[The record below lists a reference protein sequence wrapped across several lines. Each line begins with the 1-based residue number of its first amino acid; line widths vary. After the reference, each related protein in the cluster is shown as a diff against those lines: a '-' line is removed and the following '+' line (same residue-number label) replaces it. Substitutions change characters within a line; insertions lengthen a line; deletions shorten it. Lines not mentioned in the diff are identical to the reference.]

1 MSRLHLSGQHCT
13 QPKRSRCLQ
22 LMSAAAVFALAGSL
36 LAQNAVD
43 RDVSITAVEGES
55 WIRHLHR
62 PFAET
67 SMGKTWELGPAPAD
81 PGDEADPWQ
90 LKLSP
95 SYASQALTLSGS
107 DLYRLN
113 CRGCHGESGQG
124 APPEI
129 NSITGPVQSTSV
141 AATMERMKKSG
152 REMSRSD
159 VADMAK
165 ESKILLL
172 QRLHSGGQRM
182 PPPTLSEAEIRS
194 LVAYLEQLS
203 GVPRAEKNQ
212 IAIKESPYRVGEQIV
227 KSTCHVCHSA
237 QGPNPDPQEIMEGA
251 IPPLS
256 CLTTRVGLPDFVR
269 KVTSGAPIIM
279 GTPATPYR
287 GRMPVFF
294 YLSQDEAADAYM
306 YLALYPPQK

>member
-1 MSRLHLSGQHCT
+1 
-13 QPKRSRCLQ
+13 
-22 LMSAAAVFALAGSL
+22 MSAAAVFALAGSL

-90 LKLSP
+90 LKQSP
-95 SYASQALTLSGS
+95 GYASQTLTLSGA
-107 DLYRLN
+107 DLYRLS

-159 VADMAK
+159 VA
-165 ESKILLL
+165 
-172 QRLHSGGQRM
+172 
-182 PPPTLSEAEIRS
+182 
-194 LVAYLEQLS
+194 
-203 GVPRAEKNQ
+203 
-212 IAIKESPYRVGEQIV
+212 
-227 KSTCHVCHSA
+227 
-237 QGPNPDPQEIMEGA
+237 
-251 IPPLS
+251 
-256 CLTTRVGLPDFVR
+256 
-269 KVTSGAPIIM
+269 
-279 GTPATPYR
+279 
-287 GRMPVFF
+287 
-294 YLSQDEAADAYM
+294 
-306 YLALYPPQK
+306 

>member
-1 MSRLHLSGQHCT
+1 
-13 QPKRSRCLQ
+13 
-22 LMSAAAVFALAGSL
+22 MSAAAVFALAGSL

-182 PPPTLSEAEIRS
+182 P
-194 LVAYLEQLS
+194 
-203 GVPRAEKNQ
+203 
-212 IAIKESPYRVGEQIV
+212 
-227 KSTCHVCHSA
+227 
-237 QGPNPDPQEIMEGA
+237 
-251 IPPLS
+251 
-256 CLTTRVGLPDFVR
+256 
-269 KVTSGAPIIM
+269 
-279 GTPATPYR
+279 
-287 GRMPVFF
+287 
-294 YLSQDEAADAYM
+294 
-306 YLALYPPQK
+306 